1 MAINVFKASSV
12 QLESINVFF
21 NVGDNNPIRVIDQK
35 IIHKKLGMDDTIH
48 IEDDIATHKTI
59 VLDDTVYVMDK
70 AYYND

>member
-1 MAINVFKASSV
+1 M
-12 QLESINVFF
+12 
-21 NVGDNNPIRVIDQK
+21 IDQK